1 MFSDVFLESSIVKG
15 MTGVMSTQSS
25 SRYDPANHHV
35 ADALSVDGEV

>member
-25 SRYDPANHHV
+25 RSGPANHHV